1 MKRLN
6 ALLVVAVLI
15 TVVSVGYCGTVDPPY
30 EVGTWQGFSTA
41 AVSYTFD
48 DNLPNQLAIAV
59 PMFDEFGFKLTL
71 YTVTGSGWYAPANW
85 TGLQA
90 AAANGHEIGSHTVTH
105 PSLNTKTIEVQTTEL
120 VDSQNTINSY
130 IEPNQCFTIAYPNC
144 NPSDA
149 ALTATY
155 YIAGRTC
162 SGQIVPSTPS
172 NFLQISSVICG
183 NQGVNT
189 TSAFI
194 TKFTSAASSG
204 GWFVPLLHAV
214 DGDNGYSPLSS
225 TILRESLEYLDE
237 HRSTYWV
244 SSFSNVVRYIKER
257 NDVSVTQTSSTDAS
271 ITIQVTDTLDNAIF
285 SFPITIRRPL
295 PENWLGVNVMQNGQ
309 PLDSNIVTV
318 GETTYIMFDVI
329 PDTGDVTLLKELD
342 APTGL
347 EAAAD
352 INTVTLDWND
362 NAESTLAGYN
372 AYRATAADSNL
383 VKLNSSLITASDYN
397 DVNVPLDTTYH
408 YAVTAVDSN
417 SYESDFSNEAIVFG
431 GPFGDFTG
439 NLYLDLNDLSVFL
452 NYWLLNNC
460 DQTSGVDLDDNCNV
474 NFIEF
479 STLAN
484 DWM

>member
-1 MKRLN
+1 MKRVI
-6 ALLVVAVLI
+6 LVIAVLI
-15 TVVSVGYCGTVDPPY
+15 AAVNIGYCGTVESPY
-30 EVGTWQGFSTA
+30 QVGTWQGFRTA

-48 DNLPNQLAIAV
+48 DNCSNQLAVAV

-71 YTVTGSGWYAPANW
+71 FTFTNAGWNPANW

-105 PSLNTKTIEVQTTEL
+105 PSNLGTMTIEAQTTEL
-120 VDSQNTINSY
+120 VNSQNTINSY
-130 IEPNQCFTIAYPNC
+130 IDPNQCFTIAYPNC
-144 NPSDA
+144 NPSDPT
-149 ALTATY
+149 LTATY
-155 YIAGRTC
+155 YISGRTC
-162 SGQIVPSTPS
+162 SGAIVPSTPS
-172 NFLQISSVICG
+172 NFMQISSIICG
-183 NQGVNT
+183 SSGTIKT
-189 TSAFI
+189 TANFI

-204 GWFVPLLHAV
+204 GWCVPLIHGI
-214 DGDNGYSPLSS
+214 DGDGGFSNLSS

-244 SSFSNVVRYIKER
+244 SSFSNVTRYIKER
-257 NDVSVTQTSSTDAS
+257 NDVSVTQTSSTDSS

-309 PLDSNIVTV
+309 PVESNIVTV
-318 GETTYIMFDVI
+318 GSTTYIMFDAV
-329 PDTGDVTLLKELD
+329 PDGGDVTILKELD

-347 EAAAD
+347 ETVAD
-352 INTVTLDWND
+352 INTVSLDWND

-417 SYESDFSNEAIVFG
+417 SYESDFSNEAVVFG
-431 GPFGDFTG
+431 GPYGDFTG
-439 NLYLDLNDLSVFL
+439 DLYLDLNDLSVFL
-452 NYWLLNNC
+452 NYWLLNDCN
-460 DQTSGVDLDDNCNV
+460 QTSGVDLDDDCNV

-479 STLAN
+479 SNLAN